1 MKLLNLGC
9 GRSYHHEWTNA
20 DFKPTG
26 QGVIPCNLN
35 FGLPFVD
42 NAFHAVYHSHLLEH
56 FPKRYALTFLRECF
70 RVLKTGGI
78 IRVVIPDLERIVRLY
93 LNLLE
98 KAENGDQKARK
109 RYEWIVIEMLD
120 QMVRD
125 QSGGE
130 MLKYWQQNPMPEEE
144 FVIERCGSEVLNAL
158 ASLRDPNNTDIISE
172 SDKSNCQTPVRD
184 AESIGQFRLSGEVH
198 QWMYDRYSLSSLLK
212 KAGFK
217 DIHLCS
223 ADESDIPHFNS
234 YLLDIESCGSIR
246 KPDSL
251 FMEAEK

>member
-9 GRSYHHEWTNA
+9 GRSYHHEWINVN
-20 DFKPTG
+20 FQSTG

-35 FGLPFVD
+35 CGLPFSD
-42 NAFHAVYHSHLLEH
+42 STFHVVYHSHLLEH
-56 FPKRYALTFLRECF
+56 FPKHYAPKFLKECF
-70 RVLKTGGI
+70 RILRTGGI

-98 KAENGDQKARK
+98 KAKNGDKKARQQ
-109 RYEWIVIEMLD
+109 YEWIVIEMLD

-130 MLKYWQQNPMPEEE
+130 MLNYWKQNPMPEEE

-158 ASLRDPNNTDIISE
+158 AILRNPANTGIISE
-172 SDKSNCQTPVRD
+172 SEQLNCQTPVRD

-198 QWMYDRYSLSSLLK
+198 QWMYDRYSLSLLLEN
-212 KAGFK
+212 AGFK
-217 DIHLCS
+217 DIHPCS
-223 ADESDIPHFNS
+223 ADESDIPNFNS
-234 YLLDIESCGSIR
+234 YLLDIESDGAVR

-251 FMEAEK
+251 FMEAKK